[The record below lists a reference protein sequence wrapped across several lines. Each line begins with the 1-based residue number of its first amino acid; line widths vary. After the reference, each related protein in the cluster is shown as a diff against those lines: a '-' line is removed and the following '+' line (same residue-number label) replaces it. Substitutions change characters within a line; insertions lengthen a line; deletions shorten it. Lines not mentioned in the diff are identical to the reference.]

1 MLWRT
6 DIDATTNLLASIL
19 QISQIKRCS
28 NVMIDLDNVYEAVPL
43 PVVAISDWL
52 NCTSDDSQQERK
64 LSFEIFRTQSLFKIM
79 GHLEEVL
86 LHNIWPL
93 NSSWTRGRPTRT
105 SCSMRLVRL
114 PLLMNQERF
123 FDMFNLAVFTG
134 RGQEFL
140 TGQQKLKLTGL
151 AKPHKS

>member
-1 MLWRT
+1 MMLWRT
-6 DIDATTNLLASIL
+6 DIDATTKLLASIL

-28 NVMIDLDNVYEAVPL
+28 NVMIDLDDVYEAVPL

-86 LHNIWPL
+86 LHNI
-93 NSSWTRGRPTRT
+93 
-105 SCSMRLVRL
+105 
-114 PLLMNQERF
+114 
-123 FDMFNLAVFTG
+123 
-134 RGQEFL
+134 
-140 TGQQKLKLTGL
+140 
-151 AKPHKS
+151 